1 MCMARWRKGSWF
13 PWKILIPILISSKAQ
28 WKIFFQ
34 LCWTTSMER
43 SCAFLFAWL
52 QFVSKWWHNIVW
64 YWEAEEISFSLQGK
78 SKYLWQK
85 IHEIE
90 LNTWEQRINLVV
102 SSKTLLYQFIFIQAS
117 PPAQGTDPPDSLV
130 LQILQAKQF
139 STPATQWGISN
150 EL

>member
-1 MCMARWRKGSWF
+1 MLDSN
-13 PWKILIPILISSKAQ
+13 
-28 WKIFFQ
+28 
-34 LCWTTSMER
+34 LCPNDGTTLSGIEKLKKLV
-43 SCAFLFAWL
+43 SAF
-52 QFVSKWWHNIVW
+52 K
-64 YWEAEEISFSLQGK
+64 ESLSTSDK
-78 SKYLWQK
+78 K